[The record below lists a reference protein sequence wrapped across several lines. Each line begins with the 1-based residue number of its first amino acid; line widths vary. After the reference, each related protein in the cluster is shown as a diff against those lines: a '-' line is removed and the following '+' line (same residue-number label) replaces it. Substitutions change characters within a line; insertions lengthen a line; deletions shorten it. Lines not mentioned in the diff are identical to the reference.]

1 MQFNR
6 KKEITMT
13 TQRMFIL
20 SLIVSSVALSF
31 CPALFAAGKLNVV
44 ATTTALADIADEI
57 AQDKIRV
64 TAIASPKQN
73 IHHYAPTPKDVLKV
87 KKADVLIHEG
97 LDLEAWREPLLA
109 AAGNMRFLGE
119 GQYSMDVSQG
129 VPLLEIPTSLS
140 RAEGDIHA
148 FGNPHYI
155 SDPEN
160 AKIIATN
167 IAEGLANV
175 EPENADFF
183 RKNAETF
190 NQKLDEKIKNWKVR
204 LAPFKGAPVVVYHRS
219 WSYFAK
225 EFDLVIVGEIEP
237 KPGIPP
243 TAKHL
248 AEVLQIIREKKVK
261 VIIKEPFEETRTPKK
276 ISDETGAQVVT
287 LSQSVGEPKE
297 AKDYISLMEQNIT
310 SLEAAFAREGGK

>member
-1 MQFNR
+1 MRTN
-6 KKEITMT
+6 KIL
-13 TQRMFIL
+13 IL
-20 SLIVSSVALSF
+20 SLVVSSFGLLF
-31 CPALFAAGKLNVV
+31 CHALFAADKLNVV
-44 ATTTALADIADEI
+44 ATTTTLANIASEV
-57 AQDKIRV
+57 AQDKIRI
-64 TAIASPKQN
+64 TSIASPKQN

-87 KKADVLIHEG
+87 KRADVLIHEG

-119 GQYSMDVSQG
+119 GKDSIDVSLG

-140 RAEGDIHA
+140 RSEGDIHA

-155 SDPEN
+155 GDPEN
-160 AKIIATN
+160 AKIIALN
-167 IAEGLANV
+167 IAEGLAKV

-183 RKNAETF
+183 RSNATAF
-190 NQKLDEKIKNWKVR
+190 NKKLDAKIKDWEAR
-204 LAPFKGAPVVVYHRS
+204 MAGFQGAPVVTYHRS
-219 WSYFAK
+219 WSYFLK
-225 EFDLVIVGEIEP
+225 RFNLSVIGEVEP

-248 AEVLQIIREKKVK
+248 AGLIRQIKDKKAK

-276 ISDETGAQVVT
+276 IADETGAQVVT

-297 AKDYISLMEQNIT
+297 AKDYISLMEQNIAL
-310 SLEAAFAREGGK
+310 LETALAHEGGK

>member
-1 MQFNR
+1 MV
-6 KKEITMT
+6 IMT
-13 TQRMFIL
+13 KRILILALAVSSL
-20 SLIVSSVALSF
+20 SLICSQALY
-31 CPALFAAGKLNVV
+31 AVDKLNVV
-44 ATTTALADIADEI
+44 ATTTALADIANEV

-64 TAIASPKQN
+64 TSIASPKQN

-119 GQYSMDVSQG
+119 GQYSIDVSNG
-129 VPLLEIPTSLS
+129 IALLEVPTSLS

-167 IAEGLANV
+167 IAEGLAKV

-183 RKNAETF
+183 RKNAEAF
-190 NQKLDEKIKNWKVR
+190 NQRLDEKIKSWKER
-204 LAPFKGAPVVVYHRS
+204 LAPFKDAPVIVYHRS

-225 EFDLVIVGEIEP
+225 EFGLVIVGEVEP

-276 ISDETGAQVVT
+276 IADETGAQVVT

-310 SLEAAFAREGGK
+310 SLEAAFAHERRE

>member
-1 MQFNR
+1 MR
-6 KKEITMT
+6 TKKIL
-13 TQRMFIL
+13 IL
-20 SLIVSSVALSF
+20 SLVVSGFVLLF
-31 CPALFAAGKLNVV
+31 CHALFAADKLNVV
-44 ATTTALADIADEI
+44 ATTTTLANIASEV

-87 KKADVLIHEG
+87 KRADVLIHEG

-119 GQYSMDVSQG
+119 GQYSIDVSLG

-140 RAEGDIHA
+140 RSEGDIHA

-155 SDPEN
+155 GDPEN
-160 AKIIATN
+160 VKIIALN
-167 IAEGLANV
+167 IAEGLAKV
-175 EPENADFF
+175 EPENANFF
-183 RKNAETF
+183 RENAAAF
-190 NQKLDEKIKNWKVR
+190 NKTLDSKIKDWEAR
-204 LAPFKGAPVVVYHRS
+204 MAGFPGAPVVTYHRS
-219 WSYFAK
+219 WSYFLK
-225 EFDLVIVGEIEP
+225 RFNLFVIGEVEP

-248 AEVLQIIREKKVK
+248 AGLIQQIRDKKAK

-276 ISDETGAQVVT
+276 IADETGVQVVT

-297 AKDYISLMEQNIT
+297 AKDYISLMEQNIS
-310 SLEAAFAREGGK
+310 SLETALTHEGGK